1 MLAAAFLAW
10 VGATLY
16 LFVLPPTDAPGQADA
31 VVVLSGGRDSRLEP
45 AVRLVERKVA
55 PVLVISGA
63 GYDPE
68 WQTARHLCAGG
79 ASGYRVVC
87 FDPHPYSTHGEA
99 EAIARLARA
108 NGWTRLDVVTSRYH
122 VFRAGMLVR
131 RCYHDHLAMI
141 GTPSPFLTTLSAIFT
156 EWAKL
161 VYQLTIQR
169 SC

>member
-1 MLAAAFLAW
+1 
-10 VGATLY
+10 
-16 LFVLPPTDAPGQADA
+16 
-31 VVVLSGGRDSRLEP
+31 
-45 AVRLVERKVA
+45 
-55 PVLVISGA
+55 VLVISGA
-63 GYDPE
+63 GYDPK
-68 WQTARHLCAGG
+68 WQTARELCAKG

-122 VFRAGMLVR
+122 VFRAGMLVG
-131 RCYHDHLAMI
+131 RCYHEHLSMV
-141 GTPSPFLTTLSAIFT
+141 GTPSPFLTTLSAVFT

-161 VYQLTIQR
+161 LYQLTIQR